1 MRMRRLSPR
10 AGRAL
15 RRFFVFL
22 LAVILLVGGFFTYI
36 ELKVDPFML
45 DFTVL
50 KGRSMM
56 SEIFST
62 TVNEKI
68 EEMQI
73 SYDDLIT
80 TNCSQSGE
88 IQSVNTDVVT
98 VNKLKNAITSEL
110 SRQLD
115 EYYEYEVDFP
125 LGNATGSEFLS
136 GVGPVIKFNS
146 NVTGSVTSE
155 FRSEFETGG
164 VNQTI
169 HRLYIDIT
177 GDLIVIVGGEQEPLK
192 LSTSVLI
199 GETVIV
205 GDVPSIH
212 GIK

>member
-1 MRMRRLSPR
+1 MRIRRLSPR
-10 AGRAL
+10 ESRAV
-15 RRFFVFL
+15 RRLFLVMTIVF
-22 LAVILLVGGFFTYI
+22 LLVGGFFTYI
-36 ELKVDPFML
+36 EFKVDPFML

-56 SEIFST
+56 SEFFST
-62 TVNEKI
+62 AVNEKL
-68 EEMQI
+68 EEMQL

-98 VNKLKNAITSEL
+98 VNKLKSAITSEL
-110 SRQLD
+110 TRQLD

-125 LGNATGSEFLS
+125 LGNTTGSEFLS
-136 GVGPVIKFNS
+136 GVGPIIKFNS
-146 NVTGSVTSE
+146 NVTGSVTSD

-164 VNQTI
+164 VNQTV

-177 GDLIVIVGGEQEPLK
+177 GDLIVIVGGEQEPLQ
-192 LSTSVLI
+192 LTTSVLI

-205 GDVPSIH
+205 GEVPAITR
-212 GIK
+212 GW